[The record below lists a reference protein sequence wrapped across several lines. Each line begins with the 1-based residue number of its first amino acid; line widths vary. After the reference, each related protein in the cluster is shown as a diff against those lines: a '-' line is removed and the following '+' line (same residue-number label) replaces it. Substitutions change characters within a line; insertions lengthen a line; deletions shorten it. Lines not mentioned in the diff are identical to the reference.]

1 MIPRYTYPK
10 IGPED
15 KQLLISKIFERTVLD
30 KMAISIID
38 MFRIAGP
45 ATWQLLATRTG
56 RVSMLSQS
64 FEAMAEFIGFTET
77 DKKTW
82 SAAPILG
89 HTKTNPIYRISL
101 AEGLELCRDGYTFV
115 AQLFGMDELT
125 DKIDKNSN
133 ASLHQIANRNLVQK
147 CKALRSRLAV
157 LVGRDD
163 ISPGSGT
170 LVALDRL
177 RWSNADRKMHRKGID
192 GGMPGPPSYFTRR
205 RDGIPVPSLPKFIA
219 G

>member
-1 MIPRYTYPK
+1 VQL
-10 IGPED
+10 IGPEN
-15 KQLLISKIFERTVLD
+15 KQLLISRIFERIVLD

-38 MFRIAGP
+38 IFKIAGP
-45 ATWQLLATRTG
+45 ATWQLLAARTG

-64 FEAMAEFIGFTET
+64 FEAMAVFIGLTET
-77 DKKTW
+77 DNKTW

-89 HTKTNPIYRISL
+89 QTKTNPIYRISL

-147 CKALRSRLAV
+147 CKALRS
-157 LVGRDD
+157 
-163 ISPGSGT
+163 T
-170 LVALDRL
+170 
-177 RWSNADRKMHRKGID
+177 
-192 GGMPGPPSYFTRR
+192 
-205 RDGIPVPSLPKFIA
+205 
-219 G
+219 